1 MNIAGVDGCRY
12 GWIVAYY
19 VNNQYQIE
27 IFPSI
32 SQMMQNLPPM
42 ERILIDMPMGLSSPG
57 FPRTIDAT
65 LRKHLPQRG
74 STVFNVP
81 CKAAVY
87 EDDFSKAK
95 ELNIAIEGKSLSIQ
109 TLNIKNKIKEL
120 DEYLALSQHQTIFI
134 ESHPELCF
142 KHLNKG
148 ILLSKK
154 STSEGLTERLEVLQK
169 WDSNLNAAYQKANQ
183 QFKRKDV
190 KPDDIVDALCLCLVN
205 KLGAQGK
212 LSFITD
218 DNRQS
223 EDGVL
228 FWIAYYNVDSKL

>member
-19 VNNQYQIE
+19 ANNQYQIE

-32 SQMMQNLPPM
+32 SQMMQNIPPM
-42 ERILIDMPMGLSSPG
+42 ERILIDMPMGISSPG

-65 LRKHLPQRG
+65 LRKHLPQRA

-87 EDDFSKAK
+87 EDDFTKAK
-95 ELNIAIEGKSLSIQ
+95 QLNIAIEGKSLSIQ
-109 TLNIKNKIKEL
+109 TLNIKHKIKEL

-142 KHLNKG
+142 KHLNKE

-154 STSEGLTERLEVLQK
+154 STTKGLQERLDVLHQ
-169 WDSNLNAAYQKANQ
+169 WDNKIIELYDQALYR
-183 QFKRKDV
+183 FKRKDV
-190 KPDDIVDALCLCLVN
+190 KPDDIVDALCLCLIN
-205 KLGAQGK
+205 KLGAQSK

-218 DNRQS
+218 ENIQS

-228 FWIAYYNVDSKL
+228 YRIAYFSNQ